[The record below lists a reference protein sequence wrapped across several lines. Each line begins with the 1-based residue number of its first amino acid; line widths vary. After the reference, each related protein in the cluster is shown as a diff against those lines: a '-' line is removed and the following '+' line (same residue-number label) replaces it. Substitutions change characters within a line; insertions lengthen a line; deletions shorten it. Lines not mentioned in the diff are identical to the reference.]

1 MQSISVGELKS
12 HFSEV
17 LDRVRKG
24 EEIIISF
31 GKKHKK
37 VAVLLPYDHYIPK
50 QERKLGLLMDRG
62 KCVIHKDFKLTD
74 EDMLSS

>member
-37 VAVLLPYDHYIPK
+37 VAVLLPYDHYAHK